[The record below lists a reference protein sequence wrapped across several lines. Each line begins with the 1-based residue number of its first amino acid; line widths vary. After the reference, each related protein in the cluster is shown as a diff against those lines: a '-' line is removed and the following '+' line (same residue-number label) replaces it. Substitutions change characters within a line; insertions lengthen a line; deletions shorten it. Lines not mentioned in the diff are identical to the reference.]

1 MKFRYLILAAM
12 VAFGFTACDVD
23 QTQEGEMPEVDVAV
37 EEGQMPAYDVDWAD
51 VEVQTRTEMVEVPK
65 VKVVMETEA
74 VEVPYIDLDW
84 PEDMGETME
93 RTLAVEA
100 DVRQEGNLEIEEIY
114 ATDDRLIVLSSLS
127 IAEDAPMTNETMRI
141 SDQVVINAPDLD
153 IRYYIVGDQPEGG
166 FNQRY
171 VYISDRSEISDLLQ
185 DGRAIYTR
193 KNS

>member
-1 MKFRYLILAAM
+1 MKFRYLLFAAL

-37 EEGQMPAYDVDWAD
+37 EEGEMPAYDVDWAE
-51 VEVQTRTEMVEVPK
+51 VEVQTRTEIVEVPK
-65 VKVVMETEA
+65 VKVVRETEA

-84 PEDMGETME
+84 PEEMGQTRE

-114 ATDDRLIVLSSLS
+114 ATDDRLIVLSTLQ
-127 IAEDAPMTNETMRI
+127 IAEDAPMTEETMRL
-141 SDQVVINAPDLD
+141 SDQVVVNAPDMD
-153 IRYYIVGDQPEGG
+153 VRYYIVGDQPEGG

-171 VYISDRSEISDLLQ
+171 VYISDRNEISEMLQ
-185 DGRAIYTR
+185 NGMTIYTR
-193 KNS
+193 ENS